1 MNKTKPQPVNATQ
14 VKQFLAD
21 ARRRVVAAKRNLAID
36 AETGYQ
42 VAYEA
47 MIKGSLALMLSHGQ
61 RPRKQLGHHMVIID
75 FAKDNLMRA
84 PAETFDKRHRSAR
97 GCRHRRVVFAPLGR
111 RYQNQIALTANL
123 AERSCNRGCDPT
135 EQQTRQ
141 ATKKTGMSHPHRFLL
156 HRDSSI
162 IHFRGTQ
169 KQLLHRLW
177 RITRV
182 KHGAEDSIGV
192 GSGA

>member
-84 PAETFDKRHRSAR
+84 PAETFALFDRMRRKR
-97 GCRHRRVVFAPLGR
+97 
-111 RYQNQIALTANL
+111 NQAFYGIAVISDTEAQEAVATAESFLRLL
-123 AERSCNRGCDPT
+123 ADDIK
-135 EQQTRQ
+135 TR
-141 ATKKTGMSHPHRFLL
+141 LL
-156 HRDSSI
+156 
-162 IHFRGTQ
+162 
-169 KQLLHRLW
+169 
-177 RITRV
+177 
-182 KHGAEDSIGV
+182 
-192 GSGA
+192 